1 MEINKQL
8 SSIFS
13 SFIRDLSKTF
23 PELKNCLYRNYESE
37 ITNESI
43 NLEECPKIK
52 EFLDKIK
59 LNEEFIKN
67 KDESFFQKD
76 FELLE
81 EISFKRLWEKNIS
94 DKTKNIIWKYL
105 QSFSI
110 ININLNSSDKLKD
123 ILESMKESEEI
134 SKDKIKDKKT
144 AKDLKDLKKLTE
156 NISEPEVTE
165 DELDLENMLG
175 GMMNSD
181 IGKIAKEVAENMDF
195 ENILGNVD
203 ESSNPMELM
212 SQLLNPEKMNSI
224 FQNINQVM
232 DTKVKN
238 GDLKPEDL
246 KKEAENMYGNMS
258 SNPMF
263 SSMMNQMNQH
273 QNNPESKKEDQEES
287 KKELTK
293 EEKKQKLRE
302 KIKEK
307 QMNRK

>member
-1 MEINKQL
+1 MDINNQL

-23 PELKNCLYRNYESE
+23 PEIKNCLYRNYENE

-52 EFLDKIK
+52 EFLNKVK
-59 LNEEFIKN
+59 ENEEFIKN
-67 KDESFFQKD
+67 KDESFFNKD

-81 EISFKRLWEKNIS
+81 GISFKRLWEKNIS
-94 DKTKNIIWKYL
+94 DKTKGIIWKYL
-105 QSFSI
+105 QSFTI

-123 ILESMKESEEI
+123 ILESMKESDEI

-144 AKDLKDLKKLTE
+144 AKDLQDLKKLTE
-156 NISEPEVTE
+156 NISEPESTG

-175 GMMNSD
+175 GMMDSD
-181 IGKIAKEVAENMDF
+181 IGKIAKEVAETMDF
-195 ENILGNVD
+195 KSILGNVD

-232 DTKVKN
+232 DNKVKK
-238 GDLKPEDL
+238 GDLNPEDL
-246 KKEAENMYGNMS
+246 KTEAENMYGNMS

-273 QNNPESKKEDQEES
+273 QNNPESKKKDQEES
-287 KKELTK
+287 KKEITK

-307 QMNRK
+307 QMDRK

>member
-181 IGKIAKEVAENMDF
+181 IGKIAKEVAEKMDF

>member
-23 PELKNCLYRNYESE
+23 PELKNCLYRNYENE
-37 ITNESI
+37 ITNEFI

-94 DKTKNIIWKYL
+94 EKTKNIIWKYL

-110 ININLNSSDKLKD
+110 ININLNSSDELKD
-123 ILESMKESEEI
+123 ILESMKESDEI
-134 SKDKIKDKKT
+134 SKDEIKDKKT

-156 NISEPEVTE
+156 NISEPEVTN

-175 GMMNSD
+175 GMMDSD

-203 ESSNPMELM
+203 ENSNPMELM

-224 FQNINQVM
+224 FQNINKVM

-273 QNNPESKKEDQEES
+273 QNNTEDKKKED